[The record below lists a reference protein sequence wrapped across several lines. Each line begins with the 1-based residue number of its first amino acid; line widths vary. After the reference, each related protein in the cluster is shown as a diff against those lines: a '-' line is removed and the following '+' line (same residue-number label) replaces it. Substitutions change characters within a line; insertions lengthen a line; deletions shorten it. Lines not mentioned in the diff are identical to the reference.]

1 MITPSQGYKF
11 CIRLESELRP
21 RQGSPERVFPKAP
34 APHIVCGA
42 VPFSEKEHGNE
53 SRIDPSAFFWE
64 NKNGISPDEIPFF
77 LHPIISGW
85 NLSWGEGC
93 RGAHTP
99 CQAIIS
105 GWNLSWGE
113 GRDHIGHTRSEII
126 SGWNLSWGEGRDH
139 IGHTRSEIISGW
151 NLSWGEGGSSRR
163 CR

>member
-11 CIRLESELRP
+11 CIRLESELGP

-42 VPFSEKEHGNE
+42 VPFSEKEHGNG

-85 NLSWGEGC
+85 NLSWGEG
-93 RGAHTP
+93 GLW
-99 CQAIIS
+99 
-105 GWNLSWGE
+105 WNYWL
-113 GRDHIGHTRSEII
+113 TY
-126 SGWNLSWGEGRDH
+126 
-139 IGHTRSEIISGW
+139 IISGW
-151 NLSWGEGGSSRR
+151 NLSWGEGGAGIHCGIKENYIRLESELG
-163 CR
+163 